1 MGRVNISRHATPDI
15 CTIFY
20 LEKYFSGCRISVRT
34 SVTLVFVTVPYLQSF
49 ARRIEMSQMNRV
61 SMSHL
66 RCVQSFAVMVD
77 GTRAVDNLIASVTVY
92 VTYPKVMI
100 TLSGIVFTTG
110 MVTVENP
117 AFFQFLSIP
126 VVCSQYCTGIIS
138 TTHHNTRMDTVE
150 VGNASQKA
158 VTTITTIVSPVHQ
171 VSSSRYVINCLHR
184 FSCQSVKNS
193 QIFRSGQNTSL
204 FIPIVSLRFS
214 NHFSFSV
221 HCSVGGFHY
230 YFRFTVTI
238 EVKHHKLGVVCTG
251 TYITSQINAP

>member
-1 MGRVNISRHATPDI
+1 
-15 CTIFY
+15 
-20 LEKYFSGCRISVRT
+20 
-34 SVTLVFVTVPYLQSF
+34 
-49 ARRIEMSQMNRV
+49 MSQMNRV

-126 VVCSQYCTGIIS
+126 VVCCQYCTGIIS
-138 TTHHNTRMDTVE
+138 TTHHNTRMDAVE
-150 VGNASQKA
+150 IGYASQKA
-158 VTTITTIVSPVHQ
+158 VTTITTIVSPIHQ

-184 FSCQSVKNS
+184 F
-193 QIFRSGQNTSL
+193 
-204 FIPIVSLRFS
+204 
-214 NHFSFSV
+214 
-221 HCSVGGFHY
+221 GGFHY